1 MNFLELA
8 KKRYSVRKYTSE
20 KVDTN
25 HLNLILGAGQVAPTG
40 ANKQP
45 HHLIVAQSE
54 EALNKIKK
62 TGSVYDAPVAVI
74 VCGHKDEAWTRP
86 FDGKNL
92 MDIDTSIVT
101 DHMMLQATALGLGTL
116 WVCYFDPQIIREE
129 FSIPDHLEPIHILG
143 IGHADGKVL
152 SPDRHNTARKP
163 LSETVSFK

>member
-1 MNFLELA
+1 MQ

-20 KVDTN
+20 KVDPN
-25 HLNLILGAGQVAPTG
+25 HLNLILEAGQVAPTG

-45 HHLIVAQSE
+45 HQLIVTQSE

-62 TGSVYDAPVAVI
+62 TGNVYDAPVAVI
-74 VCGHKDEAWTRP
+74 VCGHKEEAWTRP

-116 WVCYFDPQIIREE
+116 WVCYFDPDIIREE

-152 SPDRHNTARKP
+152 SPDRHDTARKP